1 MAARREETEARAMI
15 IYRQAVRAILLTPAR
30 EILMMQIREPGG
42 GARFWITPGGGME
55 DGENFDTTLR
65 RELKEELGLEAFD
78 IGPLLWRR
86 QHTFNWGEK
95 RYCQREEYRAVHVPR
110 FAPVMSDATEAA
122 VLQEFRWWPLAEMAA
137 SVERFTPLA
146 LAEIAGRYLA
156 DGAPDPIPDM
166 EVLVD

>member
-1 MAARREETEARAMI
+1 M
-15 IYRQAVRAILLTPAR
+15 RAILLTPAR

-110 FAPVMSDATEAA
+110 FAPVMSDAIEASGTA
-122 VLQEFRWWPLAEMAA
+122 GVSLVAPRRDGGLGREVHAARPGGDRRTLPGRWRARP
-137 SVERFTPLA
+137 V
-146 LAEIAGRYLA
+146 
-156 DGAPDPIPDM
+156 PDM